1 MKKTKFETEIGW
13 TNEFISPEERE
24 KGENLE
30 SEKVDEQIVWQLG
43 MIGLYLIFGKN
54 LDYRKIKNDKDIN
67 WVKVKETV
75 NR

>member
-24 KGENLE
+24 KGESLE